1 MGVAWVKLC
10 LFIGVAKV
18 QKAVFAPLSLKK
30 WFAKLF
36 LGGLLPPAFPP

>member
-18 QKAVFAPLSLKK
+18 QKAVFAPLSPKK
-30 WFAKLF
+30 GFARLPM
-36 LGGLLPPAFPP
+36 GSLLLPAFPP